1 MRTFYL
7 LPIATLAC
15 GILVAASQAAEAQA
29 PQSPGAQPPAS
40 PEAAPNDKSPNEPLA
55 KKLDKNEG
63 VLKPPKGVD
72 PEMHVEPPANSGS
85 KMPIIVPP
93 GEPGGDQSVQPK

>member
-1 MRTFYL
+1 MRSFYL

-15 GILVAASQAAEAQA
+15 GMLVAASSQAAETQA
-29 PQSPGAQPPAS
+29 PGAQPPAS
-40 PEAAPNDKSPNEPLA
+40 PETAAPKDQSPNAPLS
-55 KKLDKNEG
+55 KKLDKNDG

-72 PEMHVEPPANSGS
+72 PEMHIEPPANPGS